1 MTTIFMKKTTFVE
14 AFQLGL
20 DTMPEWFEDMIDQW
34 YIDDRTEP
42 PALNRG
48 VFDMREN
55 TGLFNLNGVITE
67 LKPGTMIVR
76 HVNQGK
82 IEIMTP
88 VKFHKNYLKL

>member
-1 MTTIFMKKTTFVE
+1 MTTFFMKKTSFVE

-20 DTMPEWFEDMIDQW
+20 DVMPEWFEDMIDQW
-34 YIDDRTEP
+34 YIDDNTDN

-55 TGLFNLNGVITE
+55 SGLFNLNGVITE

-76 HVNQGK
+76 HVNLGK

-88 VKFHKNYLKL
+88 AKFHKNYIKL